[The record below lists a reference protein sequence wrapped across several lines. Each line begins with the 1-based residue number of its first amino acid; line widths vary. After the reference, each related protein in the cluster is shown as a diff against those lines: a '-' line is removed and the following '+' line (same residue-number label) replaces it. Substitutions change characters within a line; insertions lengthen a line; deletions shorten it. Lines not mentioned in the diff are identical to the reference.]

1 MLSVDPALADRMRQL
16 ELRPEEFQ
24 ELFSRSGGPGG
35 QHANK
40 VSTAVMLVHLPSGIS
55 VTVQDTRSQYRNRQL
70 AIHRLM
76 SLIEHRRT
84 QEMAK
89 RRAEIELRR
98 RRNSQRPQSLRQE
111 IRKSKE
117 RRAAIKRTRAKVSP
131 D

>member
-16 ELRPEEFQ
+16 GLRPEEFQ

-40 VSTAVMLVHLPSGIS
+40 VSTAVTLVHLPSGIS

-89 RRAEIELRR
+89 RRAEIEQRR
-98 RRNSQRPQSLRQE
+98 RRNSRRPQSLRQE